1 MSTSGS
7 LGQTKYGL
15 EEGKTDGGSIPT
27 PSSLALNL
35 PVSLSESSESGLFS
49 AGCLLISYWILLLW
63 WPTGYETIEESSS
76 FGRQTTWWCNYKYN
90 FYKKLPNYI
99 GWENDGNSLT
109 FKCELFSYH
118 TKMVPI
124 TIQNLTMSCL
134 TLYRTFSDVS
144 VQSFVCWP
152 FSQPGLRAFAIIL
165 DINPRHSI

>member
-1 MSTSGS
+1 MLTLSQQCLH
-7 LGQTKYGL
+7 LGLLGKPSKGL
-15 EEGKTDGGSIPT
+15 KRASEYPCLCVWKHRELFLFPRM
-27 PSSLALNL
+27 LAN
-35 PVSLSESSESGLFS
+35 
-49 AGCLLISYWILLLW
+49 WILLLW